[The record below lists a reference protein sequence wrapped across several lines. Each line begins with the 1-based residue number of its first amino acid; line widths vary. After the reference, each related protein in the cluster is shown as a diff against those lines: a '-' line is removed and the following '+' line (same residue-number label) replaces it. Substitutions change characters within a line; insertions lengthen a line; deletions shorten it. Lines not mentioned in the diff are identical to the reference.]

1 MRTTV
6 MCKVDKLWGN
16 HVLLV
21 KEIIFPFK
29 KKKKQTTHSLIG
41 CINLVNIFH
50 LKDVKIFFH
59 DLTWLPLHFSHT
71 GPYSCWGSLVKQ
83 ASLSSSQWSRY
94 TCFSH
99 SCTFA
104 PCMPQ
109 IQRKKKNKHMGLEKQ
124 RSSNFLALFL
134 SRWWSGQHV
143 VIGATLYP
151 GRGQYTQT

>member
-1 MRTTV
+1 MRTTI

-29 KKKKQTTHSLIG
+29 KTQTTHSLIG

-83 ASLSSSQWSRY
+83 ASLSSSQWSHY
-94 TCFSH
+94 TSFSRC
-99 SCTFA
+99 CTFV
-104 PCMPQ
+104 PCILQ
-109 IQRKKKNKHMGLEKQ
+109 IQRGWGGKNVLREGPFLIPCPECRSFSFCSVSFYNKLVIEWGKKK
-124 RSSNFLALFL
+124 F
-134 SRWWSGQHV
+134 
-143 VIGATLYP
+143 
-151 GRGQYTQT
+151 

>member
-1 MRTTV
+1 MRTTI

-29 KKKKQTTHSLIG
+29 KNQTTHSLIG

-83 ASLSSSQWSRY
+83 ASLSSSQWSHY
-94 TCFSH
+94 TSFSRC
-99 SCTFA
+99 CTFV
-104 PCMPQ
+104 PCILQ
-109 IQRKKKNKHMGLEKQ
+109 IQRGRGKKKLMGLEKQ
-124 RSSNFLALFL
+124 SSSNFLALFL
-134 SRWWSGQHV
+134 SRWWSGERV
-143 VIGATLYP
+143 VIGATLYA
-151 GRGQYTQT
+151 GHGQYTQT

>member
-1 MRTTV
+1 MRTTI

-29 KKKKQTTHSLIG
+29 KTQTTHSLIG
-41 CINLVNIFH
+41 CVNLVNIFH

-83 ASLSSSQWSRY
+83 ASLSSSQWSHY
-94 TCFSH
+94 TSFSRC
-99 SCTFA
+99 CTFV
-104 PCMPQ
+104 PCILQ
-109 IQRKKKNKHMGLEKQ
+109 IQRGWGGKLMGLEKQ
-124 RSSNFLALFL
+124 SSSNFLALFL
-134 SRWWSGQHV
+134 SRWWSGERM
-143 VIGATLYP
+143 VIGATLYA
-151 GRGQYTQT
+151 GHGQYTQT

>member
-1 MRTTV
+1 MRTTI

-16 HVLLV
+16 YVLLV

-29 KKKKQTTHSLIG
+29 KTQTTHSLIG

-83 ASLSSSQWSRY
+83 ASLSSSQWSHY
-94 TCFSH
+94 TSFSRC
-99 SCTFA
+99 CTFV
-104 PCMPQ
+104 PCILQ
-109 IQRKKKNKHMGLEKQ
+109 IQRGWGGKLMGLEKQ
-124 RSSNFLALFL
+124 SSSNFLALFL
-134 SRWWSGQHV
+134 SRWWSGERM
-143 VIGATLYP
+143 VIGATLYA
-151 GRGQYTQT
+151 GHGQYTQT

>member
-1 MRTTV
+1 MRTTI

-21 KEIIFPFK
+21 KEIICPFK
-29 KKKKQTTHSLIG
+29 KTQTTHSLIG

-83 ASLSSSQWSRY
+83 ASLSSSQWSHY
-94 TCFSH
+94 TSFSRC
-99 SCTFA
+99 CTFV
-104 PCMPQ
+104 PCILQ
-109 IQRKKKNKHMGLEKQ
+109 IQRGWGGKLMGLEKQ
-124 RSSNFLALFL
+124 SSSNFLALFL
-134 SRWWSGQHV
+134 SRWWSGERM
-143 VIGATLYP
+143 VIGATLYA
-151 GRGQYTQT
+151 GHGQYTQT